1 MEPDVPKTMLV
12 WRAIRFGGLDALQQQ
27 DIAVPEPRAD
37 EVLIEVQ
44 AAGLNPV
51 DLKTLQG
58 RYPLIK
64 QDALPYTLGRDVAG
78 VIVKRGA
85 DAQAWPQGARVCAFV
100 GQGHGALAEYVVVA
114 ASALAGV
121 PSSCAIDM
129 AGALPLAALTA
140 WQGLFDHGQLQRGQR
155 VLIQGASGGVG
166 RFAVQFARHCGA
178 QVVLTA
184 SARER
189 GALLALGANEVI
201 DYQSQRFEDIAG
213 EVDLVF
219 DLIGGATQDRSW
231 KVVKRGGALVSTLE
245 EPSQSESSAHDAR
258 GLRYTARPDGAQLAQ
273 IVELVEQGSVKIEI
287 ADRFAFDD
295 TPKGFERLK
304 AAHLH
309 GKLVVLRQSRAKL

>member
-1 MEPDVPKTMLV
+1 MEPAVPKTMLA
-12 WRAIRFGGLDALQQQ
+12 WRATRFGGLDALQQQ
-27 DIAVPEPRAD
+27 DIAVPEPGAD

-58 RYPLIK
+58 HYPLVK

-78 VIVKRGA
+78 VIVRRGA
-85 DAQAWPQGARVCAFV
+85 NAQAWPQGARVCAFV
-100 GQGHGALAEYVVVA
+100 GQGQGALADYVAVS

-121 PSSCAIDM
+121 PSSCPIDA

-140 WQGLFDHGQLQRGQR
+140 WQGLFDQGKLQSGER

-166 RFAVQFARHCGA
+166 RFAVAFARHCGA
-178 QVVLTA
+178 HVLVTA
-184 SARER
+184 SAHER
-189 GALLALGANEVI
+189 SALTALGANEVI
-201 DYQSQRFEDIAG
+201 DYQTQRFEDVAG

-219 DLIGGATQDRSW
+219 DLIGGETQERSW
-231 KVVKRGGALVSTLE
+231 KVVKNGGALVSTLN
-245 EPSQSESSAHDAR
+245 EPSQSQAAEHGAR
-258 GLRYTARPDGAQLAQ
+258 GVRYTARPDGGQLAH
-273 IVELVEQGSVKIEI
+273 IVELVEKGVVKIEV

-304 AAHLH
+304 AGHAH
-309 GKLVVLRQSRAKL
+309 GKLVVLRQSSGSV